1 MSEPAPPRTEAGTVR
16 FADIETGLAGHGLIA
31 VGGFHPRSE
40 DGVPPM
46 PDGHPAGT
54 LIPVGNAGPA
64 MWRVFSQ
71 APEFGDGRPDP
82 LDRWSLRVIGALA
95 ARWRAVALFPFG
107 GPPYLPFVAWAKRA
121 GGITESPLGILIHP
135 DFGLWA
141 GFRGA
146 LAFAEPVELPA
157 QDLRPRPCDTCA
169 GKPCLSACP
178 VDAFTPQGYDVAA
191 CVKHI
196 STTAGAD
203 CMDLGCR
210 ARRACPV
217 GSGYA
222 QEPARARFHMG
233 AFLRARQGDTLA
245 S

>member
-1 MSEPAPPRTEAGTVR
+1 VSEPGPSRADPGTVR
-16 FADIETGLAGHGLIA
+16 FADIEAGLAGLGLIA
-31 VGGFHPRSE
+31 AGGFHPRPE

-46 PDGHPAGT
+46 PDGGPAGT
-54 LIPVGNAGPA
+54 LIPIGNAGPA
-64 MWRVFSQ
+64 MWQVFSK

-82 LDRWSLRVIGALA
+82 LDRWSLRVIGAVA
-95 ARWRAVALFPFG
+95 AGWRAAALFPFG

-121 GGITESPLGILIHP
+121 AAVAESPLGILVHP
-135 DFGLWA
+135 DFGLWF

-146 LAFAEPVELPA
+146 LAFAERIELPA
-157 QDLRPRPCDTCA
+157 RDVRPRPCDTCA
-169 GKPCLSACP
+169 GRPCLSVCP
-178 VDAFTPQGYDVAA
+178 VGAFTPQGYDVAA

-203 CMDLGCR
+203 CIDQGCR

-217 GSGYA
+217 GPGYVQERA
-222 QEPARARFHMG
+222 QARFHMG
-233 AFLRARQGDTLA
+233 AFLRARRGDTLA